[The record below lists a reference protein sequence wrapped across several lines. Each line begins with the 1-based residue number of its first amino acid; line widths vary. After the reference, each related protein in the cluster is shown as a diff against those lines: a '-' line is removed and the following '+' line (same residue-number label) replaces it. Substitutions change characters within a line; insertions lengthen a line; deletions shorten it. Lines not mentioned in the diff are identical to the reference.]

1 MGSISFL
8 EAKVKIEAYCA
19 YQDRCH
25 YEVKTKLFSWG
36 QSAEQVDQLMA
47 FLIENRYLDEE
58 RFVESYVSGKMRIKH
73 WGRIKIKH
81 GLKAKFIPEIIIQR
95 VFKQIDL
102 DEYYSVLKYESEK
115 KKKDLSTEKDPWK
128 KKSKLIRYLQ
138 SKGFEMDLIMDV
150 IE

>member
-25 YEVKTKLFSWG
+25 FEVKTKLLSYGLSF
-36 QSAEQVDQLMA
+36 EQTEQLTA
-47 FLIENRYLDEE
+47 FLIENSYLDEE
-58 RFVESYVSGKMRIKH
+58 RFVESYVSGKIRIKH

-95 VFKQIDL
+95 VFSKIDL
-102 DEYYSVLKYESEK
+102 DEYLNVLKHECEK
-115 KKKDLSTEKDPWK
+115 KKKDLSAEKDPWK
-128 KKSKLIRYLQ
+128 KKSKLVRYLQ

>member
-25 YEVKTKLFSWG
+25 FEVKNKLFSWG
-36 QSAEQVDQLMA
+36 QSTEQVDQLMA
-47 FLIENRYLDEE
+47 FLIENRFLDEE

-81 GLKAKFIPEIIIQR
+81 GLKAKFIPDVIIQR

-102 DEYYSVLKYESEK
+102 EEYYAVLKHEYEK
-115 KKKDLSTEKDPWK
+115 KKKDLSDEKDPWK

-138 SKGFEMDLIMDV
+138 SKGFELDLIMDV
-150 IE
+150 VE